1 MGPTGGAGRGTTTR
15 IAGPETAPGALR
27 RRGLSRGSEIG
38 TAEPPPPPSFLA
50 RLARHRTS
58 HLYSPHA
65 LASMDGV
72 RIRLPGRLDSLPPGQ
87 IADRYRLLALEQAA
101 RAHRARGPP
110 FPPGMRCFGISTC
123 SPKLPRS
130 TQRWCACSLGLLR
143 LSVRPGGKLR
153 TPGRSFASPPIRTSR
168 SRTLVRGLLAADPAL
183 PPVPFV
189 VAETSETS
197 RQWAEAHRLTL
208 VGLGGPYRA

>member
-153 TPGRSFASPPIRTSR
+153 TPGRSFASPSHQDIAVEDPGAGTACRGSSTAAGA
-168 SRTLVRGLLAADPAL
+168 VRRRRNLGDLTPMGLRHTD
-183 PPVPFV
+183 
-189 VAETSETS
+189 
-197 RQWAEAHRLTL
+197 
-208 VGLGGPYRA
+208 